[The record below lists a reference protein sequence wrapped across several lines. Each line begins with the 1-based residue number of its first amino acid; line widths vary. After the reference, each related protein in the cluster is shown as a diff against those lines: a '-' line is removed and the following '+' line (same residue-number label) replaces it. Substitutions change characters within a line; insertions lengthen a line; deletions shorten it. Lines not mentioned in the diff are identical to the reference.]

1 MKLLKLVTGLYLV
14 TVIVL
19 FFYSFTQVDLSLT
32 LAKSSV
38 FKEVLSTIQYFGFFQ
53 RSLSAYSFAII
64 FFLLFSLYL
73 YFLFFS
79 KKITPKLLFV
89 IVIGTF
95 AILVFS
101 YNAFSYDLFNYIFD
115 AKILTFYNQNPYLF
129 KPLDFMGDP
138 LLSFMRWT
146 HRVYPYG
153 PSWLAL
159 TVPLSFMGSNIFLVT
174 FFLFKLMIGLT
185 YLGSAFLIYK
195 ISELVSPDNKIFNT
209 VFFALNPLVLVEG
222 LVSAHN
228 DFPLIFFA
236 LLSFYLFIK
245 KKKVFSLVSLVFS
258 IGIKYLSFI
267 LLPIFGYLIYLENKK
282 VKINW
287 DKIFL
292 LSLTLSFVTLALVSY
307 RTTFQPWYLMFP
319 MSLAAFNARRPYVFL
334 PFIVATL
341 SMIAVYYFYVLL
353 TDYAPNYPALIA
365 RVETIALFAVIL
377 SFFIGLFFK
386 KSFFKLLN
394 NS

>member
-1 MKLLKLVTGLYLV
+1 MKLLKLITGLYLV
-14 TVIVL
+14 TVVVF

-32 LAKSSV
+32 LTQASV
-38 FKEVLSTIQYFGFFQ
+38 FQEVLSRLQYLGFFQ
-53 RSLSAYSFAII
+53 RSLSAYSFAAI
-64 FFLLFSLYL
+64 FFLLFSFYL

-79 KKITPKLLFV
+79 KKITPKLLFTV
-89 IVIGTF
+89 VTGVF
-95 AILVFS
+95 LILVFS

-138 LLSFMRWT
+138 MLSFMRWT

-159 TVPLSFMGSNIFLVT
+159 TVPLSFIGSNIFLIT

-195 ISELVSPDNKIFNT
+195 ISELVSPESKVFNT
-209 VFFALNPLVLVEG
+209 IFFALNPLVLIEG

-236 LLSFYLFIK
+236 LLSFYLFILK
-245 KKKVFSLVSLVFS
+245 KRVFSFASLAFS

-267 LLPIFGYLIYLENKK
+267 LLPVFGYLMYLENKK

-292 LSLTLSFVTLALVSY
+292 LSFALSLVTLALVTF
-307 RTTFQPWYLMFP
+307 RTNFQPWYLMFP
-319 MSLAAFNARRPYVFL
+319 MSLAAFNAKKPYILL
-334 PFIVATL
+334 PFIVASL
-341 SMIAVYYFYVLL
+341 SMIAIYYFYVLL
-353 TDYAPNYPALIA
+353 TDYAPNYPAVIT
-365 RVETIALFAVIL
+365 RVETLSFFAVIV
-377 SFFIGLFFK
+377 SFLIGLLIK
-386 KSFFKLLN
+386 KNFFKLLN